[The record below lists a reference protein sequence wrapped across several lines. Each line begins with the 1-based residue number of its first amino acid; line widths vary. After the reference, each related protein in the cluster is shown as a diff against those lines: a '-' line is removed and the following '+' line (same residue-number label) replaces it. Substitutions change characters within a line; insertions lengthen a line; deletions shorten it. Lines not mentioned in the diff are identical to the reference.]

1 MTYLEERAELFM
13 KLASQTGVDLLKASN
28 EELRVIYDKVF
39 GDNKKHWGA
48 LQYNIRRMRAARKVA
63 LEKELECMICGSPL
77 PIPSS
82 KFSTCA
88 HCRTVHMVRA

>member
-13 KLASQTGVDLLKASN
+13 KLASQAGVDPFEASN

-48 LQYNIRRMRAARKVA
+48 LQYNIRRMREARKVA
-63 LEKELECMICGSPL
+63 QERELECMICGGPL
-77 PIPSS
+77 PMPSS

-88 HCRTVHMVRA
+88 RCRAVHIVRA